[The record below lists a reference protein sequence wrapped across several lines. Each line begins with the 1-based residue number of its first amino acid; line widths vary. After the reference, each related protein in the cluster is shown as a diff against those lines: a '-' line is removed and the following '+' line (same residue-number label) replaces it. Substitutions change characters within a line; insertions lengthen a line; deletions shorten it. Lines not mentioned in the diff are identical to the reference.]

1 LIVELTKVLP
11 KIIWEFYSR
20 FLEKMIRANKNKL
33 FRNFQEKTL
42 LTEKSKM
49 QKILHSK
56 SNPSNSCCRK
66 KGFFKISNQNQAD
79 HPWIKEL

>member
-42 LTEKSKM
+42 LDR
-49 QKILHSK
+49 KIK
-56 SNPSNSCCRK
+56 N
-66 KGFFKISNQNQAD
+66 A
-79 HPWIKEL
+79 